1 MSGNGLR
8 PQIWNE
14 FKTRFNIPFIGE
26 FYGATES
33 NISLMNT
40 EGYPGAMGFI
50 PVTLPQVLPIQIF
63 KIDLST
69 GELDRGSD
77 GFCIPCY
84 PGEIGQIA
92 GKIVRGE
99 LTIGPFIRDKINRDL
114 C

>member
-14 FKTRFNIPFIGE
+14 FKSRFNVPYIGE

-33 NISLMNT
+33 NISLINLDS
-40 EGYPGAMGFI
+40 YPGAMAFL
-50 PVTLPQVLPIQIF
+50 PVTVPQVLPIRVF

-69 GELDRGSD
+69 GELVRGPD
-77 GFCIPCY
+77 GLCITCS

-92 GKIVRGE
+92 GRIEKRE
-99 LTIGPFIRDKINRDL
+99 
-114 C
+114 